1 MYQDIIDKLVLI
13 TDTIP
18 WFKACDDTNMFYD
31 EKLDKIIIDFS
42 YESLDGNGI
51 KYFENYC
58 NENNIPID
66 KILFLNGNL
75 RHKYSYVYSVWYFA
89 HRLKKI
95 FNNQLPW
102 VSDEGHKFGLVNFDI
117 PKSKIY
123 NCFNNSEHS
132 HRTSVY
138 NLLEHNNL
146 LQYGYVSYRDN
157 DIFLPEEVEYVTS
170 LKYPEVMTTD
180 FEDCDVSYG
189 AFNPLVTSRT
199 YFNLVTETHC
209 ETDDLFI
216 TEKTLKALISQP
228 FMVVGNYGTL
238 EYLKD
243 KGFKTYP
250 ELFDES
256 YDLIEDHNKR
266 IEFLVNEVKR
276 LCEMDINKLQKK
288 YKSVLS
294 KVTHNRNVIRHWK
307 SDEFL
312 EELKSRHEDFPDHS
326 SF

>member
-1 MYQDIIDKLVLI
+1 MI
-13 TDTIP
+13 
-18 WFKACDDTNMFYD
+18 
-31 EKLDKIIIDFS
+31 
-42 YESLDGNGI
+42 
-51 KYFENYC
+51 
-58 NENNIPID
+58 
-66 KILFLNGNL
+66 
-75 RHKYSYVYSVWYFA
+75 
-89 HRLKKI
+89 
-95 FNNQLPW
+95 
-102 VSDEGHKFGLVNFDI
+102 
-117 PKSKIY
+117 
-123 NCFNNSEHS
+123 
-132 HRTSVY
+132 
-138 NLLEHNNL
+138 LLEHNNL

-256 YDLIEDHNKR
+256 YDLIEDHNER
-266 IEFLVNEVKR
+266 IEFIVNEVKR

>member
-1 MYQDIIDKLVLI
+1 MYQDIIDKLISI

-18 WFKACDDTNMFYD
+18 WFRACADTNMMYD
-31 EKLDKIIIDFS
+31 EELDKIIIDFS
-42 YESLDGNGI
+42 FESIDSNGI
-51 KYFENYC
+51 KYFERYC
-58 NENNIPID
+58 KDNDIPID

-75 RHKYSYVYSVWYFA
+75 RHEYSYIYSVWYFA

-95 FNNQLPW
+95 FNNELPW
-102 VSDEGHKFGLVNFDI
+102 VSDEGQKFGLVNSDV

-123 NCFNNSEHS
+123 NCFNNSEHT
-132 HRTSVY
+132 HRTMVY
-138 NLLEHNNL
+138 DLLKENNL
-146 LQYGYVSYRDN
+146 LDYGYVSYRDK
-157 DIFLPEEVEYVTS
+157 DIFLPEDVEYVTS

-180 FEDCDVSYG
+180 FEDSDASYG

-238 EYLKD
+238 EYLKE
-243 KGFKTYP
+243 KGFETYP

-256 YDLIEDHNKR
+256 YDLIKNHNER
-266 IEFLVNEVKR
+266 IEFIINEVKR
-276 LCEMDINKLQKK
+276 LCEMNVDKLQKI
-288 YKSVLS
+288 YESVFS
-294 KVTHNRNVIRHWK
+294 KVIHNRNIIRHWE

>member
-1 MYQDIIDKLVLI
+1 MYQEVIDKLSRI

-18 WFKACDDTNMFYD
+18 WFKACDNTNMFYD
-31 EKLDKIIIDFS
+31 KELDKIIIDFS

-51 KYFENYC
+51 KHFDKFSEEND
-58 NENNIPID
+58 IPID

-95 FNNQLPW
+95 FNNELPW
-102 VSDEGHKFGLVNFDI
+102 VTNQGQKFGLVDFNVE
-117 PKSKIY
+117 KRKIY
-123 NCFNNSEHS
+123 NCFNNSQHS
-132 HRTSVY
+132 HRTTVY
-138 NLLEHNNL
+138 DLLEENDL
-146 LQYGYVSYRDN
+146 LQYGYVSYRDKG
-157 DIFLPEEVEYVTS
+157 IFLPEEVENVTS
-170 LKYPEVMTTD
+170 LKSPEKMTVD

-228 FMVVGNYGTL
+228 FIVVGNYGIL
-238 EYLKD
+238 EYLKGN
-243 KGFKTYP
+243 GFETYS
-250 ELFDES
+250 EIFDES
-256 YDLIEDHNKR
+256 YDLIEDHNER
-266 IEFLVNEVKR
+266 VTFIINEVKR
-276 LCEMDINKLQKK
+276 LCEMDTNELQKI
-288 YKSVLS
+288 YKSVLW
-294 KVTHNRNVIRHWK
+294 KIEHNRNVIMNWKTDELLEDLKIRHIG
-307 SDEFL
+307 
-312 EELKSRHEDFPDHS
+312 FPDHQ